1 MSSYPPSRWPP
12 RRPDPHQPIPPAP
25 ADPVAADRYT
35 DGLAEALL
43 KRRTVVIAGVLDDQ
57 TVTRAAAELMTL
69 DATGSDPINLRLNA
83 YGGTLQS
90 AFSLI
95 DIIDLLGVPV
105 HATCVGRAE
114 GPVVGVLAA
123 AHRRI
128 AARHAQLRLC
138 EPDASL
144 AGNANQLAEQV
155 HHYQDQLNRFNER
168 LSAAS
173 RHSVS
178 EISADVRAGRYLD
191 AQGALAYGLIH
202 SIS

>member
-1 MSSYPPSRWPP
+1 MSTYPAPRWPP
-12 RRPDPHQPIPPAP
+12 HRPDPHQPIPVAP
-25 ADPVAADRYT
+25 ADPVTDDRYT
-35 DGLAEALL
+35 DRLAAALL

-83 YGGTLQS
+83 YGGTIQG

-114 GPVVGVLAA
+114 GPAVGVLAA
-123 AHRRI
+123 AHRRLS
-128 AARHAQLRLC
+128 ARHAQLRLC

-144 AGNANQLAEQV
+144 EGTANQLAEKV
-155 HHYQDQLNRFNER
+155 RHYQDQIDRFCER
-168 LSAAS
+168 LSAAT
-173 RHSVS
+173 RHSVG
-178 EISADVRAGRYLD
+178 EIAADVRAGRYLD
-191 AQGALAYGLIH
+191 AQEAVAYGLIH
-202 SIS
+202 SIG